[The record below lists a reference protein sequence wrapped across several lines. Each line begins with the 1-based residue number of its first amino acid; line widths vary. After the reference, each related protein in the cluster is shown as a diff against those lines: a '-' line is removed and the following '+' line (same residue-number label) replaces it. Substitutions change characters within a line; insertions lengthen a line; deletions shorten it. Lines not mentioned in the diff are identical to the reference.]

1 MPFSVDLGNKLEA
14 FVAKLVKSGRYNS
27 KSEVLREGIR
37 LVQERETRLAAL
49 EAALAR
55 GLADAEA
62 GRVTPAETVFAELRA
77 KYRAMAEKAESH
89 EARPDR
95 RGARGSRPHR

>member
-37 LVQERETRLAAL
+37 LVQEREIRLAAL
-49 EAALAR
+49 DAALAR
-55 GLADAEA
+55 GLADADA

-77 KYRAMAEKAESH
+77 KYQAMAEQAESH

-95 RGARGSRPHR
+95 RGARRSRPDR

>member
-1 MPFSVDLGNKLEA
+1 MPFSVDLGNKLES
-14 FVAKLVKSGRYNS
+14 FVARLVKSGRYNS

-49 EAALAR
+49 QASLSR
-55 GLADAEA
+55 GLADADA
-62 GRVTPAETVFAELRA
+62 GRVMPAEKVFAELRA
-77 KYRAMAEKAESH
+77 KYRTMAEKAEAH

-95 RGARGSRPHR
+95 RGARRSRSDR